1 VSIFRDQNPKPWLGF
16 PYVSIHVVVG
26 SDHANLS
33 LHESAQV
40 DDVATIKRGSRT
52 EREVPDDDSE
62 HMLVRVVPKVLQLQR
77 VGLLAKGVAD
87 TMKED
92 LRQRADFQEQ
102 VLAKSQVEATEGYG
116 GPAAPN

>member
-1 VSIFRDQNPKPWLGF
+1 M
-16 PYVSIHVVVG
+16 
-26 SDHANLS
+26 
-33 LHESAQV
+33 